1 MLDNWVWD
9 FSLQDISSQ
18 ETFSNPHPNPNTNPD
33 PTPNTNSA
41 VLVTSQEKKGIRL
54 IVLR

>member
-9 FSLQDISSQ
+9 FLLQDISSQ
-18 ETFSNPHPNPNTNPD
+18 ETFSNPHPYPNTNPD
-33 PTPNTNSA
+33 PNPNTNSA
-41 VLVTSQEKKGIRL
+41 VLVTSEEKKGIRL